1 MLKKLNLQKKRQIT
15 KKKKS
20 KVKKEHY
27 KTLKLKPLSSK
38 QIATQNEKKVK
49 QKKQPNKRD
58 TKKNICLI
66 GPIASGKTT
75 CASVINTDGYF
86 VVPLNALYASLF
98 DSLNLDDLSELNMNL
113 HIDDHIVN
121 IVSQLDEQITMP
133 IVFDGF
139 PQNLNQLSKFVEA
152 GGHIERVFY
161 LDASFETLYAR
172 AYERL
177 VCPNPNCS
185 LVTNRYN
192 ANVVD
197 GFLTCPICNSALTV
211 RADDNLFSLDSR
223 YNEFYDYLGEI
234 ELGCNVLDIPFI
246 KVDAEK
252 DPMNV
257 CKDIIGRLQ

>member
-86 VVPLNALYASLF
+86 VVP
-98 DSLNLDDLSELNMNL
+98 
-113 HIDDHIVN
+113 
-121 IVSQLDEQITMP
+121 
-133 IVFDGF
+133 
-139 PQNLNQLSKFVEA
+139 
-152 GGHIERVFY
+152 
-161 LDASFETLYAR
+161 
-172 AYERL
+172 
-177 VCPNPNCS
+177 
-185 LVTNRYN
+185 
-192 ANVVD
+192 
-197 GFLTCPICNSALTV
+197 
-211 RADDNLFSLDSR
+211 
-223 YNEFYDYLGEI
+223 
-234 ELGCNVLDIPFI
+234 IPFGC
-246 KVDAEK
+246 VWLHTGPDARERY
-252 DPMNV
+252 PQSFLSAPRFQWRG
-257 CKDIIGRLQ
+257 CFFCA